1 MGRLTRTTCS
11 ALLVLALSACTGGA
25 PDATERNTP
34 GDPTASATA
43 AAAETLQTPDA
54 PARDAPAGDA
64 ATGEAVS
71 LEDGKDVGNGRPASS
86 HDGLMVRRRT
96 VIAVH
101 QAEGTDPG
109 SLRQRLDEAAS
120 QQGIELTDIS
130 PMVLD
135 ALLLDHL
142 VPDVIVALPAGRS
155 NEDAA
160 QLAERAFG
168 QEGTNPAVEH
178 VHIGEALVHDLR
190 FTLAAEDPAALA
202 AEIASEGILSDALGN
217 YEESLDG
224 GALTIGYT
232 GPLLS
237 DDLVE
242 SVRDGMARSGG
253 KAAGDVELAP
263 RSTSGDGVDLSREPV
278 PDHVEGADDSG
289 HHESGA
295 DDSGH

>member
-25 PDATERNTP
+25 PDAVNAP
-34 GDPTASATA
+34 PANATASATA
-43 AAAETLQTPDA
+43 AAVETSQTP
-54 PARDAPAGDA
+54 DAPAGDA

-155 NEDAA
+155 HEDADR
-160 QLAERAFG
+160 LAELAFG

-178 VHIGEALVHDLR
+178 VHIGEALVHDLA
-190 FTLAAEDPAALA
+190 FTLAVEDPAALA
-202 AEIASEGILSDALGN
+202 AAIAGEGILSDALGN

-237 DDLVE
+237 DELVE

-253 KAAGDVELAP
+253 KAPADVGLAP
-263 RSTSGDGVDLSREPV
+263 RSPSGDGVDLSKEPA
-278 PDHVEGADDSG
+278 PDAVEGADDSG
-289 HHESGA
+289 HHEAGT
-295 DDSGH
+295 DDTGH